1 MARSWTGI
9 VQTRCAAC
17 KETLVPQI
25 FRSIGMKA
33 RVTLFAMLAIVAN
46 VRAGAQVV
54 VHWQALPTVA
64 PAPADNPTTPA
75 KVALGKMLFFDPRL
89 SSTGTVSCFSCHNIM
104 EGGDD
109 HRPVSIGVEAHRGG
123 RNAPTV
129 WNAAFLSVQFWDG
142 RAATLEDQA
151 KGPPVNSV
159 EMGMKNLQMVI
170 DRIRHIPGYAPYFHE
185 AFGPGSVITMDNAAK
200 AIAAYERT
208 LITPGSRYDRYVN
221 GNHAALDDA
230 QIRGMETFATVGCV
244 SCHQGPNFSGPPLPT
259 GTGFFAKFPVY
270 TNNPYV
276 KKYRLTDDLGRFE
289 VTHRDADKHMWR
301 VPGLRNLVYT
311 APYFHNGSVKSL
323 PEAVRVMAATQ
334 LNRTLSSAQVRDIVS
349 FLTALTGPFPKQTMP
364 RLPPTPGDLLSR

>member
-1 MARSWTGI
+1 MSILKVRNLLVVAGLLIGGTAAA
-9 VQTRCAAC
+9 QTA
-17 KETLVPQI
+17 
-25 FRSIGMKA
+25 
-33 RVTLFAMLAIVAN
+33 
-46 VRAGAQVV
+46 

-75 KVALGKMLFFDPRL
+75 KIELGKMLFFDPRL

-109 HRPVSIGVEAHRGG
+109 HRPVSIGVEAQRGG

-142 RAATLEDQA
+142 RAPTLEEQA
-151 KGPPVNSV
+151 KGPPANPI
-159 EMGMKNLQMVI
+159 EMGMKNLTAEVT
-170 DRIRHIPGYAPYFHE
+170 RIEKIPGYAPYFHE
-185 AFGPGSVITMDNAAK
+185 AFGPGNVITMDNAAK

-208 LITPGSRYDRYVN
+208 LITPGSAYDRYVQ
-221 GNHAALDDA
+221 GDHSAMSPE
-230 QIRGMETFATVGCV
+230 QVRGMETFASVGCTG
-244 SCHQGPNFSGPPLPT
+244 CHQGPNFSGPPLPM
-259 GTGFFAKFPVY
+259 GTGFFMKFPIY

-276 KKYRLTDDLGRFE
+276 KKYDLTSDLGRYD
-289 VTHRDADKHMWR
+289 VTHRDADKNVWR

-311 APYFHNGSVKSL
+311 APYFHNGSVKTL

-334 LNRTLSSAQVRDIVS
+334 LNRTLTDVQVRDIVA
-349 FLTALTGPFPKQTMP
+349 FLTALTGPFPVQTMP